1 MMRKKYLP
9 DKIFG
14 FSTQLVLLW
23 AKPISLGLLLI
34 FSIILVIVPKIGE
47 INGKFQEIS
56 SVTAKRKDVMQKINY
71 LSSIDQEEIKSNADL
86 LASGVLAEKSA
97 YLLVNVVRNAASEV
111 GYSVDDFNIS
121 LGEVKKQEKN
131 EKNSSKTLGYDTI
144 PVKMTVSGPQ
154 EKYLDLAKTIERSLP
169 VISINNFEMNSGSS
183 GGVTIKLNVSAYYLQ
198 ESLGINPENLS
209 LADLTPSQA
218 EADLLSAIREY
229 RPMTGQS
236 SQQKEAEGSFIKY
249 ERSDPFFTP

>member
-1 MMRKKYLP
+1 MIKKSPLP
-9 DKIFG
+9 DKLFG
-14 FSTQLVLLW
+14 ISTQLILLW
-23 AKPISLGLLLI
+23 AKPVILGLILI
-34 FSIILVIVPKIGE
+34 MSIILVIVPKIGE
-47 INGKFQEIS
+47 INGKFKEIS
-56 SVTAKRKDVMQKINY
+56 STTAKRKDVMQKITY
-71 LSSIDQEEIKSNADL
+71 LSSIDQEEIKNNADL

-111 GYSVDDFNIS
+111 GYSVDDFAIS

-131 EKNSSKTLGYDTI
+131 EKTSNKTLGYDTI

-169 VISINNFEMNSGSS
+169 VISIDNFEMNSGSN

-198 ESLGINPENLS
+198 EALGINPENLS
-209 LADLTPSQA
+209 LADLTPSQE
-218 EADLLSAIREY
+218 EADLLSLIREY

-236 SQQKEAEGSFIKY
+236 SQQNESGSFIKY
-249 ERSDPFFTP
+249 ERKDPFFTP